1 MRLRPLFRTLTMPVT
16 IGEVSTTID
25 TLPGSDSDTAR
36 GSGGAAGD
44 DAAFEVRLED
54 LRALV
59 RALVAEE
66 LERQLRQRSDCP

>member
-1 MRLRPLFRTLTMPVT
+1 MAVT

-25 TLPGSDSDTAR
+25 TLPD
-36 GSGGAAGD
+36 SGGREEPGPGAPAE
-44 DAAFEVRLED
+44 AAFEVRLED
-54 LRALV
+54 LRQLV

>member
-1 MRLRPLFRTLTMPVT
+1 MRLRPLFGTLTMPVT

-25 TLPGSDSDTAR
+25 TLPGSDDTAR
-36 GSGGAAGD
+36 GSGGASGE
-44 DAAFEVRLED
+44 DAAFEVRIEE